1 MSYKLDLT
9 ELKMINFSLWKN
21 ESELDDMGNM
31 DSPKTIEIINCIL
44 NAPLIFMSIIG
55 NALVLTA
62 ILRTF
67 SLRSAPSILFLCSL
81 AVSDL
86 LVGLVA

>member
-44 NAPLIFMSIIG
+44 NAPLIFMSTIG
-55 NALVLTA
+55 NALVYV
-62 ILRTF
+62 I
-67 SLRSAPSILFLCSL
+67 FLII
-81 AVSDL
+81 
-86 LVGLVA
+86 